1 MIDTRTHELQQHDSQ
16 GSEDSDQS
24 ADEWDMKNESGS
36 DDNQISTTEFDLSK
50 RIVAQT
56 ATSTFSNLL
65 LDPATLDTKIKNWR
79 NTQKKRFSERKKFGY
94 VDAQKEL
101 LPPEVLR

>member
-1 MIDTRTHELQQHDSQ
+1 MIDTRTHELQQHESQ

-24 ADEWDMKNESGS
+24 ADEWNMKNESSS
-36 DDNQISTTEFDLSK
+36 DDNQISTNDFDLSK

-56 ATSTFSNLL
+56 ATSNFSNLL
-65 LDPATLDTKIKNWR
+65 LDPSTLDTKIKNWR

-94 VDAQKEL
+94 VDAQKEI